1 MPVLAGAPRRPGAR
15 PLPNDPSAALPD
27 GTAVADVAAFRAA
40 LGKRESEV
48 IRGLCEKLLTYG
60 TRRLM
65 EPSDRGEIDRIVAR
79 LQADGGG
86 LRSLGHLVVR
96 SRLFTGRP

>member
-15 PLPNDPSAALPD
+15 PLPIDPSAALPD
-27 GTAVADVAAFRAA
+27 GTAVAAFRAA

-65 EPSDRGEIDRIVAR
+65 EPSDRGEIDRIVA
-79 LQADGGG
+79 
-86 LRSLGHLVVR
+86 
-96 SRLFTGRP
+96 